1 MHAKHFIKQV
11 NASNRW
17 RNCHAFVFFILNYFK
32 YKIKTTNKQKNYLRN
47 FAKFLKFDVIT
58 NFVVVAIMMMTH

>member
-1 MHAKHFIKQV
+1 MHQIDGAIVTHLF
-11 NASNRW
+11 
-17 RNCHAFVFFILNYFK
+17 FFILNYFK